1 MSLDRPTNPDL
12 LSEFFERVR
21 LKGQLFYAG
30 TVQGVN
36 DLEKPPGMAF
46 IYILESGHVDLVRP
60 RAPVIRLRE
69 PSLLLCPS
77 SCRYKI
83 HAASGEQQRIVCAS
97 FDFGQGAEQSSPLG
111 VQDALVFPRSSV
123 QNASSLI
130 DALLHEFHAEA
141 PGRQRGL
148 SMLFEYLLVLL
159 VRKSYAEG
167 RISKGLLAAMLDPR
181 LSSALLAIHTNP
193 DRDWSIDDLAATA
206 GMSRSAFCQH
216 FQKMLAVAP
225 IAYLTA
231 WRVKLAKDL
240 IRDGTEL
247 KVVAATLGYSSQAAF
262 TRAFARE
269 LGMPPAEWRRSVPGE
284 ATSPQVADW
293 WPSAAAS

>member
-1 MSLDRPTNPDL
+1 MSFDRLTNPDL

-21 LKGQLFYAG
+21 LKGQFFYAG
-30 TVQGVN
+30 TVRGML

-46 IYILESGHVDLVRP
+46 IYILEGGDLDLVRP
-60 RAPVIRLRE
+60 RAPVVQLRE
-69 PSLLLCPS
+69 PSVLLCPS
-77 SCRYKI
+77 SCRYTLRS
-83 HAASGEQQRIVCAS
+83 ASGEYPRIVCAS
-97 FDFGQGAEQSSPLG
+97 FDFGQSTGQSSPLG

-123 QNASSLI
+123 QNASPLI
-130 DALLHEFHAEA
+130 DAILSEFHADA

-159 VRKSYAEG
+159 VRKSFAEG
-167 RISKGLLAAMLDPR
+167 LVSKGLLASMVDPR
-181 LSSALLAIHTNP
+181 LAAALLAIHGNP
-193 DRDWSIDDLAATA
+193 DRDWNVEELAAIA

-216 FQKMLAVAP
+216 FQRMLDVAP
-225 IAYLTA
+225 IAYLTT

-269 LGMPPAEWRRSVPGE
+269 LGVPPAGWRRSIAG
-284 ATSPQVADW
+284 
-293 WPSAAAS
+293 AAALHRGA